1 MDPDGNRLQNSCSL
15 HGRVPPVSGTIFCS
29 LLPSGSI
36 APSPD
41 TTTPLL
47 ARYFLIKTWLPGN
60 RLQLLL
66 NLYSVYYYA
75 DVSKS
80 ELVQCV
86 YSVLY
91 VQCMC
96 SFHVQYVQAFI

>member
-1 MDPDGNRLQNSCSL
+1 MATDYKIVVVCMVECLQCLGLYFVVCCHPD
-15 HGRVPPVSGTIFCS
+15 
-29 LLPSGSI
+29 
-36 APSPD
+36 
-41 TTTPLL
+41 PLL
-47 ARYFLIKTWLPGN
+47 HPLTPPPLSWLDIFLSKLGCQATDYN
-60 RLQLLL
+60 YY
-66 NLYSVYYYA
+66 LYSVYYYA

-80 ELVQCV
+80 VLVQCV